1 MTASATANANANAA
15 TNQAA
20 ERPAHAKLIAPRAD
34 ALKHLKIAFDKGSEI
49 KARRIRNGDDLDEAR
64 GVKLQWVAD
73 VTDLLNQLFDNASVA
88 DYFND
93 WVGKVFPEY
102 AEFGNFVEQYYEE
115 MYPRRNKLRAIWKRV
130 EDAADPSGATL
141 TAAAGGIPV
150 NEAGPSA
157 QFADETKTQQ
167 PKNVA
172 MPQPSAAPTPQVSAM
187 VGAGANPAAAKSNRN
202 QAQQQQ
208 QQQQQHASREHV
220 MPSNKVLFVS
230 HGPKDPSS
238 EAVMQFIQQLSMSVV
253 EADHTNG
260 LIDTLDGQN
269 DMGFVIVMNAADTVE
284 HGKASLSD
292 SSVFKL
298 GYCAG
303 KLGLRRMCMMN
314 GPTHPN
320 VVDSQGIAHV
330 TVDVNGG
337 WQLQLARQ
345 MKRAGCDIDL
355 NKLA

>member
-1 MTASATANANANAA
+1 MSATATTTQA
-15 TNQAA
+15 TD
-20 ERPAHAKLIAPRAD
+20 RPAAAKLIAPRAD
-34 ALKHLKIAFDKGSEI
+34 ALRHLKTAFDKGTEI
-49 KARRIRNGDDLDEAR
+49 KARRIRNGDDLDEGRAA
-64 GVKLQWVAD
+64 KLQWVAD
-73 VTDLLNQLFDNASVA
+73 VTDTLNQMFDNVSVA

-115 MYPRRNKLRAIWKRV
+115 MEHRLNKLRAIWKRV
-130 EDAADPSGATL
+130 EDAGGADATGAVL

-157 QFADETKTQQ
+157 AFAGEDRPQQ
-167 PKNVA
+167 PRHVA
-172 MPQPSAAPTPQVSAM
+172 PPTPSPAPAPQVAERAAEGKPSSKSHKNSQQSSASPNREHSM
-187 VGAGANPAAAKSNRN
+187 AAGA
-202 QAQQQQ
+202 QA
-208 QQQQQHASREHV
+208 SSS
-220 MPSNKVLFVS
+220 SNKVLFVT

-238 EAVMQFIQQLSMSVV
+238 EAVMQFIQQLSLPVV

-260 LIDTLDGQN
+260 LIETLDAQKE
-269 DMGFVIVMNAADTVE
+269 MGFVIVMNAADSVE
-284 HGKASLSD
+284 NGKASLSD
-292 SSVFKL
+292 TSIFKL

-320 VVDSQGIAHV
+320 VGDSQGIAHV
-330 TVDVNGG
+330 SVDVNGG

-355 NKLA
+355 NRLA

>member
-1 MTASATANANANAA
+1 MTAAAATA
-15 TNQAA
+15 TNQSAD
-20 ERPAHAKLIAPRAD
+20 RPTAAKLIAPRGD
-34 ALKHLKIAFDKGSEI
+34 ALQHLKIAFDKGTEI
-49 KARRIRNGDDLDEAR
+49 KARRIRNGDDLDEGRAA
-64 GVKLQWVAD
+64 KLQWVAD
-73 VTDLLNQLFDNASVA
+73 VSDLLNQLFDNVSVA

-115 MYPRRNKLRAIWKRV
+115 MDHRLNKLRAIWKRV

-157 QFADETKTQQ
+157 PFSDETRTQQ

-172 MPQPSAAPTPQVSAM
+172 VPQPSPAAMPQVAAA
-187 VGAGANPAAAKSNRN
+187 VGAGANPAANKANKNSK
-202 QAQQQQ
+202 
-208 QQQQQHASREHV
+208 QQQHASREQV
-220 MPSNKVLFVS
+220 MSSNKVLFVT

-238 EAVMQFIQQLSMSVV
+238 EAVMQFIQQLSMPVI

-260 LIDTLDGQN
+260 LIDTLEAQR
-269 DMGFVIVMNAADTVE
+269 DMGFVIVMNAADSVE

-320 VVDSQGIAHV
+320 VGDSQGIAHIA
-330 TVDVNGG
+330 VDVNGG

-345 MKRAGCDIDL
+345 MKRAGCDVDL

>member
-1 MTASATANANANAA
+1 MSGTAA
-15 TNQAA
+15 TQTEKPTA
-20 ERPAHAKLIAPRAD
+20 AKLIAPRAE
-34 ALKHLKIAFDKGSEI
+34 ALKHLKNAFDKGTEI
-49 KARRIRNGDDLDEAR
+49 KSRRIRNGDELDEGR
-64 GVKLQWVAD
+64 GQKLQWVSD
-73 VTDLLNQLFDNASVA
+73 VTDLLNQMFDNVSVA

-93 WVGKVFPEY
+93 FVGKVFPEY
-102 AEFGNFVEQYYEE
+102 AEFGNFVEQFYEE
-115 MYPRRNKLRAIWKRV
+115 MDHRLNKLRAIWKRV
-130 EDAADPSGATL
+130 EDTGSDTTGAVL

-150 NEAGPSA
+150 TEAGPST
-157 QFADETKTQQ
+157 QFADETRPQQ
-167 PKNVA
+167 PRNVA
-172 MPQPSAAPTPQVSAM
+172 IPTPSPQSTPHVAADSKSSKSHK
-187 VGAGANPAAAKSNRN
+187 NP
-202 QAQQQQ
+202 
-208 QQQQQHASREHV
+208 QQHASSPNREHT
-220 MPSNKVLFVS
+220 MSSNKVLFVT

-238 EAVMQFIQQLSMSVV
+238 EAVLQFIQQLSLPIV

-260 LIDTLDGQN
+260 LIETLDAQK

-284 HGKASLSD
+284 NGKASLSD

-320 VVDSQGIAHV
+320 VGDSQGIAHV
-330 TVDVNGG
+330 AVDMNGG

-355 NKLA
+355 NRLA

>member
-1 MTASATANANANAA
+1 MDH
-15 TNQAA
+15 
-20 ERPAHAKLIAPRAD
+20 RL
-34 ALKHLKIAFDKGSEI
+34 
-49 KARRIRNGDDLDEAR
+49 
-64 GVKLQWVAD
+64 
-73 VTDLLNQLFDNASVA
+73 
-88 DYFND
+88 
-93 WVGKVFPEY
+93 
-102 AEFGNFVEQYYEE
+102 
-115 MYPRRNKLRAIWKRV
+115 NKLRAIWKRV
-130 EDAADPSGATL
+130 EDAGEPNGATL

-150 NEAGPSA
+150 NEAGPSP
-157 QFADETKTQQ
+157 QFSDETKTQQ
-167 PKNVA
+167 AKNVGMPAPAPAA
-172 MPQPSAAPTPQVSAM
+172 MPQVSAM
-187 VGAGANPAAAKSNRN
+187 VGAGANPAANKSNN
-202 QAQQQQ
+202 KNPQQQQQ
-208 QQQQQHASREHV
+208 QQQQQHATAANREQV
-220 MPSNKVLFVS
+220 MSSNKVLFVT

-238 EAVMQFIQQLSMSVV
+238 EAVMQFIQQLSMPVV

-260 LIDTLDGQN
+260 LIDTLEAQR

-320 VVDSQGIAHV
+320 VGDSQGIAHIA
-330 TVDVNGG
+330 VDMNGG

-345 MKRAGCDIDL
+345 MKRAGCDVDL